1 MVSCRAIEAIEGIL
15 SIISSKGEQEAE
27 LRGKKKK
34 KQVCCLFLV
43 GREFTYRFIEVD
55 GYDVDSNQ

>member
-27 LRGKKKK
+27 LRGEKKKK
-34 KQVCCLFLV
+34 ASVLSLS
-43 GREFTYRFIEVD
+43 GR
-55 GYDVDSNQ
+55 